1 MALITGNRKMSS
13 RAIDFLVIG
22 GGPAGCAF
30 AILAARAG
38 ASVVLVERD
47 DYRQFRPGEHLAGR
61 VRPMLDALHVSR
73 EEASTFTTISPGIY
87 SDWGGGQPMTKLYGT
102 TGQATGLCVLRHRF
116 DELLSRSTVEA
127 GATVLL
133 LSKLTSIERL
143 RTHEWNVTIT
153 NAQQQKHNLVA
164 HSIVDA
170 SGRKAFVARTQGARR
185 IHHGDLIAI
194 VRWLEIREPAASS
207 NTMLTVES
215 CAYGWWSVSVIGE
228 TLIATLYTSRGM
240 MRSVQA
246 TASDW
251 WTLALADTREIE
263 PLVRKCHS
271 TLGATRVYSACPSR
285 SSRLVGDGWITIGDA
300 AIALDP
306 LSGRG
311 VALALE
317 TAFRAFEAAMVDPS
331 WARLGPDYSDALIS
345 SFETHLEKRTNVYDE
360 AAAVLP
366 ESFMRAAVMTR
377 YNETSPSTTQTFV
390 STL

>member
-1 MALITGNRKMSS
+1 MSS
-13 RAIDFLVIG
+13 QAIDFLIIG

-73 EEASTFTTISPGIY
+73 GKAGTFTTISPGIH
-87 SDWGGGQPMTKLYGT
+87 SDWSGVQPVTKLYGA

-116 DELLSRSTVEA
+116 DELLSRSACEA
-127 GATVLL
+127 GVTVLL
-133 LSKLTSIERL
+133 RSKLTSIERL

-153 NAQQQKHNLVA
+153 DAQQQKRNLVTR
-164 HSIVDA
+164 SIVDA
-170 SGRKAFVARTQGARR
+170 SGRKAFIARTQGARR

-194 VRWLEIREPAASS
+194 VRWLEMRAPAARP
-207 NTMLTVES
+207 NALLTVES
-215 CAYGWWSVSVIGE
+215 CAYGWWSVSLVND
-228 TLIATLYTSRGM
+228 TLVATLYTSRGM
-240 MRSVQA
+240 MRWAQA
-246 TASDW
+246 TAGDW
-251 WTLALADTREIE
+251 WTWALADTREIG
-263 PLVRKCHS
+263 PMVRQCGS
-271 TLGATRVYSACPSR
+271 NPGAMRVYSACPSR

-306 LSGRG
+306 LSGQG

-317 TAFRAFEAAMVDPS
+317 TAFRAFEAAMVDSS
-331 WARLGPDYSDALIS
+331 WNRLGADYSDALLS
-345 SFETHLEKRTNVYDE
+345 RFQTHLDKRTNVYKE

-366 ESFMRAAVMTR
+366 KSFLRSAVMAR
-377 YNETSPSTTQTFV
+377 YNDTFPLNQQTF
-390 STL
+390 L